1 MEELPKA
8 RFFSN
13 LHFSSMPV
21 ISYREAL
28 NQALAEEIERD
39 PAVVLMGEEVAQF
52 KGSYKVSEGLLE
64 RFGQNRIIDTP
75 ISEAAFSGLAVG
87 AAMMGMRPVVEFM
100 FWSFCYVAFDQIF
113 NNAAN
118 VRYMS
123 GGLINVPIVF
133 RGPANGG
140 TNVGATHSHTPENF
154 AANTPGIKVICPAT
168 PADAKGMLKSAIRD
182 NDPVCVMENTILY
195 NLKDEVPEGEV
206 LVPLGKARIA
216 RPGKDLTI
224 IAHGKSVHVAMEVA
238 QTLDQSHGVSAEVL
252 DLRSIRPLDVEAILN
267 SVRKTNRV
275 ILVEEN
281 KPFCGVDAQIA
292 YLIQDQAFDY
302 LDAPVKRVSAIDA
315 PQAYSKALESFQ
327 IPNHDR
333 VLAKVMEII

>member
-1 MEELPKA
+1 
-8 RFFSN
+8 
-13 LHFSSMPV
+13 MPE
-21 ISYREAL
+21 ITYREAL

-39 PAVVLMGEEVAQF
+39 DNVVLLGEEVAQF

-64 RFGQNRIIDTP
+64 KFGSEKIIDTP

-87 AAMMGMRPVVEFM
+87 AAMLGMRPVVEFM

-154 AANTPGIKVICPAT
+154 AANTPGIKVICPST
-168 PADAKGMLKSAIRD
+168 PADAKGMLKAAIRD

-195 NLKDEVPEGEV
+195 NLKGEVPDDKDF
-206 LVPLGKARIA
+206 LVPLGKANLLKE
-216 RPGKDLTI
+216 GSDLSI
-224 IAHGKSVHVAMEVA
+224 IAHGKAVHTSLEVA
-238 QTLDQSHGVSAEVL
+238 QSLEEKHGVSAEVL
-252 DLRSIRPLDVEAILN
+252 DLRSIRPLDTEAIL
-267 SVRKTNRV
+267 STVRKTNRV
-275 ILVEEN
+275 LLVEEN
-281 KPFCGVDAQIA
+281 KPFCGVG
-292 YLIQDQAFDY
+292 
-302 LDAPVKRVSAIDA
+302 
-315 PQAYSKALESFQ
+315 
-327 IPNHDR
+327 
-333 VLAKVMEII
+333 AKFPL

>member
-1 MEELPKA
+1 
-8 RFFSN
+8 
-13 LHFSSMPV
+13 MPE

-28 NQALAEEIERD
+28 NQALSEEIERD
-39 PAVVLMGEEVAQF
+39 ENVVLLGEEVAQF

-64 RFGQNRIIDTP
+64 KFGSNKIVDTP

-154 AANTPGIKVICPAT
+154 AANTPGLKVICPST
-168 PADAKGMLKSAIRD
+168 PADAKGMLKAAIRD
-182 NDPVCVMENTILY
+182 NDPVCLMENTILY
-195 NLKDEVPEGEV
+195 NLKGEVPDDNEFII
-206 LVPLGKARIA
+206 PLGQANLMKE
-216 RPGKDLTI
+216 GSDLSI
-224 IAHGKSVHVAMEVA
+224 IAHGKAVHTSLEVA
-238 QTLDQSHGVSAEVL
+238 QSLEEKHGVSTEVL
-252 DLRSIRPLDVEAILN
+252 DLRSIRPLDTEAIL
-267 SVRKTNRV
+267 STVRKTNRV
-275 ILVEEN
+275 LLVEEN
-281 KPFCGVDAQIA
+281 KPFCGIGAQISF
-292 YLIQDQAFDY
+292 LIQDQAFDF
-302 LDAPVKRVSAIDA
+302 LDAPIKRVTAIDV
-315 PQAYSKALESFQ
+315 PQAYSKSLENIQ
-327 IPNHDR
+327 IPDHDR
-333 VLAKVMEII
+333 VLEKALELI

>member
-1 MEELPKA
+1 
-8 RFFSN
+8 
-13 LHFSSMPV
+13 MPE

-28 NQALAEEIERD
+28 NQALSEEIERD
-39 PAVVLMGEEVAQF
+39 ENVVLLGEEVAQF

-64 RFGQNRIIDTP
+64 KFGSNKIVDTP

-154 AANTPGIKVICPAT
+154 AANTPGLKVICPST
-168 PADAKGMLKSAIRD
+168 PADAKGMLKAAIRD

-195 NLKDEVPEGEV
+195 NLKDEVPDDNEFII
-206 LVPLGKARIA
+206 PLGQANLIRE
-216 RPGKDLTI
+216 GSDLSI
-224 IAHGKSVHVAMEVA
+224 IAHGKAVHTSLEVA
-238 QTLDQSHGVSAEVL
+238 QSLEEKHGVSTEVL
-252 DLRSIRPLDVEAILN
+252 DLRSIRPLDTEAIL
-267 SVRKTNRV
+267 STVRKTNRV
-275 ILVEEN
+275 LLVEEN
-281 KPFCGVDAQIA
+281 KPFCGIGAQISF
-292 YLIQDQAFDY
+292 LIQDQAFDF
-302 LDAPVKRVSAIDA
+302 LDAPIKRVTAIDV
-315 PQAYSKALESFQ
+315 PQAYSKSLESIQ
-327 IPNHDR
+327 IPDHDR
-333 VLAKVMEII
+333 VLEKALELI

>member
-1 MEELPKA
+1 
-8 RFFSN
+8 
-13 LHFSSMPV
+13 MPE
-21 ISYREAL
+21 ITYREAL

-39 PAVVLMGEEVAQF
+39 DNVVLLGEEVAQF

-64 RFGQNRIIDTP
+64 KFGSEKIIDTP

-87 AAMMGMRPVVEFM
+87 AAMLGMRPVVEFM

-154 AANTPGIKVICPAT
+154 AANTPGIKVICPST
-168 PADAKGMLKSAIRD
+168 PADAKGMLKAAIRD

-195 NLKDEVPEGEV
+195 NLKGEVPDGKDF
-206 LVPLGKARIA
+206 LVPLGKANLLKE
-216 RPGKDLTI
+216 GSDLSI
-224 IAHGKSVHVAMEVA
+224 IAHGKAVHTSLEVA
-238 QTLDQSHGVSAEVL
+238 QSLEEKHGVSAEVL
-252 DLRSIRPLDVEAILN
+252 DLRSIRPLDTEAIL
-267 SVRKTNRV
+267 STVRKTNRV
-275 ILVEEN
+275 LLVEEN
-281 KPFCGVDAQIA
+281 KPFCGVGAQISFM
-292 YLIQDQAFDY
+292 IQDQAFDH
-302 LDAPVKRVSAIDA
+302 LDAPIKRVSAIDV
-315 PQAYSKALESFQ
+315 PQAYSKPLESIQIPEHNRVLEKALEL
-327 IPNHDR
+327 I
-333 VLAKVMEII
+333 

>member
-1 MEELPKA
+1 
-8 RFFSN
+8 
-13 LHFSSMPV
+13 MPE
-21 ISYREAL
+21 ITYREAL
-28 NQALAEEIERD
+28 NQALSEEIERD
-39 PAVVLMGEEVAQF
+39 ENVVLLGEEVAQF

-64 RFGQNRIIDTP
+64 KFGSDKIVDTP

-154 AANTPGIKVICPAT
+154 AANTPGLKVICPST

-195 NLKDEVPEGEV
+195 NLKGDVPDDNEFII
-206 LVPLGKARIA
+206 PLGQANLIRE
-216 RPGKDLTI
+216 GSDLSI
-224 IAHGKSVHVAMEVA
+224 IAHGKAVHTSLEVA
-238 QTLDQSHGVSAEVL
+238 QSLEEKHGVSTEVL
-252 DLRSIRPLDVEAILN
+252 DLRSIRPLDTEAIL
-267 SVRKTNRV
+267 STVRKTNRV
-275 ILVEEN
+275 LLVEEN
-281 KPFCGVDAQIA
+281 KPFCGVGAQISF
-292 YLIQDQAFDY
+292 LIQEQAFDY
-302 LDAPVKRVSAIDA
+302 LDAPIKRVSAIDV
-315 PQAYSKALESFQ
+315 PQAYSKSLESVQ
-327 IPNHDR
+327 IPDHDR
-333 VLAKVMEII
+333 VLEKALELI

>member
-1 MEELPKA
+1 
-8 RFFSN
+8 
-13 LHFSSMPV
+13 MPE
-21 ISYREAL
+21 ITYREAL

-39 PAVVLMGEEVAQF
+39 DNVVLLGEEVAQF

-64 RFGQNRIIDTP
+64 KFGSEKIIDTP

-87 AAMMGMRPVVEFM
+87 AAMLGMRPVVEFM

-154 AANTPGIKVICPAT
+154 AANTPGLKVICPST
-168 PADAKGMLKSAIRD
+168 PADAKGMLKAAIRD

-195 NLKDEVPEGEV
+195 NLKGEVPDDKDF
-206 LVPLGKARIA
+206 LVPLGKANLIKE
-216 RPGKDLTI
+216 GSDLSI
-224 IAHGKSVHVAMEVA
+224 IAHGKAVHTSLEVA
-238 QTLDQSHGVSAEVL
+238 QSLEEKHGVSAEVL
-252 DLRSIRPLDVEAILN
+252 DLRSIRPLDTEAIL
-267 SVRKTNRV
+267 STVRKTNRV
-275 ILVEEN
+275 LLVEEN
-281 KPFCGVDAQIA
+281 KPFCGVGAQISFM
-292 YLIQDQAFDY
+292 IQDQAFDH
-302 LDAPVKRVSAIDA
+302 LDAPIKRVSAIDV
-315 PQAYSKALESFQ
+315 PQAYSKSLESIQIPEHNRVLEKALEL
-327 IPNHDR
+327 I
-333 VLAKVMEII
+333 